1 MMLIPFLRQTVVR
14 FLRPDARNS
23 LAIALLLS
31 GHDRW
36 PRPIEAWPERKVLV
50 ISPHADDEAIGCG
63 GSVLKHVAHG
73 AEVTVLHLT
82 DGRNGCKRL
91 QDPRLPA
98 DERAALVAWVRQTR
112 KEEAEAW
119 AAGAGVQ
126 SVEFLGIPDS
136 EVQPSVNAVAGLKA
150 VLERLQPDLIY
161 VPAITDLLEDHWRA
175 NLLLDAA
182 LNAAPGVWQQR
193 LLLRSYEVWSPVPAN
208 RVADISAEFSRKLA
222 LLQLYKSQLA
232 DVDYCRAIEGLNAYR
247 STMLPKTA
255 QGFAEAFFEASL
267 PGWRAVLAGRN

>member
-1 MMLIPFLRQTVVR
+1 MTMISLLRQKVVR

-36 PRPIEAWPERKVLV
+36 PRPVEAWPERKVLV
-50 ISPHADDEAIGCG
+50 LSPHADDEAIGCG
-63 GSVLKHVAHG
+63 GTVLKHVQAG

-91 QDPRLPA
+91 QDPSLPA

-112 KEEAEAW
+112 QEEAQAW
-119 AAGAGVQ
+119 AAGAGLR
-126 SVEFLGIPDS
+126 SVEFLGLADS
-136 EVQPSVNAVAGLKA
+136 EVSASPHAVAGLKA
-150 VLERLQPDLIY
+150 VLQRVQPDLIY
-161 VPAITDLLEDHWRA
+161 VPAVTDLLEDHWRA

-182 LNAAPGVWQQR
+182 LTAAPGPWQDR

-208 RVADISAEFSRKLA
+208 RVVDISAEFPRKIA
-222 LLQLYKSQLA
+222 LLQLYQSQLA
-232 DVDYCRAIEGLNAYR
+232 DVDYCRAVEGLNTYR
-247 STMLPKTA
+247 STMLAKTG
-255 QGFAEAFFEASL
+255 QGYAEAFLEASL

>member
-1 MMLIPFLRQTVVR
+1 MTFISFLRRSVVR

-36 PRPIEAWPERKVLV
+36 PRPVDAWSERKVLV

-63 GSVLKHVAHG
+63 GTVLKHVAEG

-91 QDPRLPA
+91 QDPHLPP
-98 DERAALVAWVRQTR
+98 DERATLVAWVRQTR
-112 KEEAEAW
+112 EAEARAW
-119 AAGAGVQ
+119 AAGAGVRA
-126 SVEFLGIPDS
+126 VEFLGLSDS
-136 EVQPSVNAVAGLKA
+136 EVSASPQAVAGLKA
-150 VLERLQPDLIY
+150 VLERIQPDLIY

-182 LNAAPGVWQQR
+182 LNAAPGAWQGR
-193 LLLRSYEVWSPVPAN
+193 LLLRSYEVWSPLPAN
-208 RVADISAEFSRKLA
+208 RVVDVSAEFERKLE
-222 LLQLYKSQLA
+222 LLRLYKSQLA

-247 STMLPKTA
+247 STMLPRTA
-255 QGFAEAFFEASL
+255 QGYAEAFLEASL
-267 PGWRAVLAGRN
+267 PGWRAVLAGRH